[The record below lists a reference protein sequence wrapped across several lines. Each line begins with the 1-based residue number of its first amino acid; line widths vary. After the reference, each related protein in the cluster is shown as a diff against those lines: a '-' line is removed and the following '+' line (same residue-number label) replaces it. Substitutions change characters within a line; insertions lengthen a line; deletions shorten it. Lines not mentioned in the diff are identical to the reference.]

1 VYGTFAERAS
11 SCRGWRRLAQR
22 AGRACSN
29 LVPATL
35 VRTQWRDEPFPRGPD
50 RRQPARWRGV

>member
-29 LVPATL
+29 LVP
-35 VRTQWRDEPFPRGPD
+35 PRSYAHSGGTNRSLEGPTAGNPRVD
-50 RRQPARWRGV
+50 AV